1 MGIPEVQA
9 DLLYATGFF
18 CLDPA
23 AWFEVGGR
31 SYLLINDLEV
41 NRARRQARV
50 GTILPLSRYYGLL
63 RGHGVSEP
71 DPGQA
76 LVLALRERGVR
87 QADVPLTFPFG
98 IARRLRAAGIRVRP
112 LADPFLPSRSRKT
125 PEEIRKIQGVL
136 RAAEAGMATGIL
148 ALSRSRVAQD
158 GTLHLGGRRLT
169 AEALRGRIDAAIF
182 AEGATPSH
190 TIVAGGRQGADPHA
204 QGKGPLKAR
213 SPIVLDL
220 FPRSRSTGYFA
231 DITRTVVKGRAG
243 DRILSAFLAVATAR
257 EMALGTIRAG
267 IDGAAVHGRISDF
280 FRKAGFPPV
289 ERGPIREGFCHA
301 TGHGLGLELHEYPS
315 ISGRR
320 RVLEAGQVLTIEPG
334 LYYRNLG
341 GIRIED
347 VIQVTRTGCRQLTR
361 FPVFLEIP

>member
-9 DLLYATGFF
+9 DLLYATGFS

-23 AWFEVGGR
+23 AWFEVGR
-31 SYLLINDLEV
+31 RTYLLINDLEV
-41 NRARRQARV
+41 NRARREARV
-50 GTILPLSRYYGLL
+50 GTVLPLSRYYGLL
-63 RGHGVSEP
+63 RGRGIPAP
-71 DPGQA
+71 DPSQA
-76 LVLALRERGVR
+76 LALALRERGVR
-87 QADVPLTFPFG
+87 RADVPLTFPFG
-98 IARRLRAAGIRVRP
+98 VAQRLRAAGIRVRP
-112 LADPFLPSRSRKT
+112 LPDPFLPSRSRKT
-125 PEEIRKIQGVL
+125 PEEIRKMRGAL
-136 RAAEAGMATGIL
+136 RAAEAGMATAIL
-148 ALSRSRVAQD
+148 ALSRSRVAPD

-169 AEALRGRIDAAIF
+169 AESLRDRIDAAIF

-190 TIVAGGRQGADPHA
+190 TIVASGRQGADPHA
-204 QGKGPLKAR
+204 QGKGPLKAH

-220 FPRSRSTGYFA
+220 FPRSRSTGYYA

-243 DRILSAFLAVATAR
+243 DRVRSAFLAVATAR
-257 EMALGTIRAG
+257 EMALDTIRAG
-267 IDGAAVHGRISDF
+267 IDGAVVHGRISDF

-289 ERGPIREGFCHA
+289 ERGLIREGFCHA

-315 ISGRR
+315 FSSRSQ
-320 RVLEAGQVLTIEPG
+320 VLQTGQVLTVEPG

-361 FPVFLEIP
+361 FPVFLEIL